1 MTDPGK
7 RRRGPRRASHG
18 NATTRAKSMSTMSA
32 RHRNR
37 DGRKPIA
44 LIDTELRE
52 LEQHVRSPRPH
63 SKEPHRQAPA
73 SSITSPLPLQ
83 MLEGHR
89 EPTAL
94 PATSRADGLGL
105 AAAAFALLAF
115 RRDSGGRPRPH
126 RIATVG
132 HVRERS
138 RPRLARVSR
147 RARESSSAR
156 APAPVAPTPAPR
168 HAHTAGA
175 AGAHR
180 GSGAGGGLE
189 CPSRP
194 GRDPRGHHSER
205 RPSPARAPA
214 ECVVIRCRIRASC

>member
-1 MTDPGK
+1 
-7 RRRGPRRASHG
+7 
-18 NATTRAKSMSTMSA
+18 MSTMSA

-132 HVRERS
+132 QPGR
-138 RPRLARVSR
+138 ARVIGP
-147 RARESSSAR
+147 AGKVD
-156 APAPVAPTPAPR
+156 APAAVRPDSVRDADG
-168 HAHTAGA
+168 GA
-175 AGAHR
+175 K
-180 GSGAGGGLE
+180 
-189 CPSRP
+189 P
-194 GRDPRGHHSER
+194 G
-205 RPSPARAPA
+205 
-214 ECVVIRCRIRASC
+214 

>member
-1 MTDPGK
+1 VTDPGK

-147 RARESSSAR
+147 RARESSSPR
-156 APAPVAPTPAPR
+156 APARWRRRLPRATPIQPAPPERIGGPVPGEDSSVPRDQVATPAAITASVVR
-168 HAHTAGA
+168 HQR
-175 AGAHR
+175 AHR
-180 GSGAGGGLE
+180 LSA
-189 CPSRP
+189 
-194 GRDPRGHHSER
+194 
-205 RPSPARAPA
+205 
-214 ECVVIRCRIRASC
+214 